1 MAELG
6 ALIAAS
12 PNAAMAI
19 GGLLIGMT
27 FGVLVHRANYC
38 TMGAISDWWTSGDAG
53 RLGAVALAAATA
65 IVGAQTL
72 DAFGVTDL
80 SKSIYLS
87 PRINWLG
94 ALAGGLVFG
103 AGMVYAGGCPSR
115 TLVRTGGGDLRGAIS
130 LIVMA
135 IAAYATISG
144 VLASLRIGIDSTT
157 ALNLTGHGF
166 KSQGL
171 NALFARGKVDA
182 SGTRLIAA
190 ALIAG
195 PLLAFAIL
203 KANILSSPR
212 NLAAGVGIGVLATA
226 GWMLTGMAN
235 DEFAVT
241 PVQPAS
247 LSFVKPV
254 ADAIDW
260 IERSTALGLPGFA
273 ASSVFGVLGGA
284 FLSNLMSGGLRANTF
299 ADRGDFVR
307 HLGGGAAMGV
317 GGVLALGCSIGQG
330 VTGISTLA
338 VQSMIACAAIF
349 AGAVLALKKLERDL

>member
-1 MAELG
+1 MPDLG

-12 PNAAMAI
+12 PDTAINI
-19 GGLLIGMT
+19 GGLLIGIA
-27 FGVLVHRANYC
+27 FGFLVHRGNYC
-38 TMGAISDWWTSGDAG
+38 TMGAISDWWTAGNSG

-72 DAFGVTDL
+72 DALAVTDL
-80 SKSIYLS
+80 SKSIYLA

-94 ALAGGLVFG
+94 ALVGGLVFG

-115 TLVRTGGGDLRGAIS
+115 TLVRTGGGDMRGAVS
-130 LIVMA
+130 LIIMA

-144 VLASLRIGIDSTT
+144 VLAAVRVGIDSTT
-157 ALNLTGHGF
+157 AIDLKSHGFSSQSLTGFVSG
-166 KSQGL
+166 G
-171 NALFARGKVDA
+171 GVDA
-182 SGTRLIAA
+182 YTARLAA
-190 ALIAG
+190 SALIAV

-203 KANILSSPR
+203 KANILSSLK
-212 NLAAGVGIGVLATA
+212 NFASGIGIGLLATA
-226 GWMLTGMAN
+226 GWMLTGLAS
-235 DEFAVT
+235 DEFAVA

-254 ADAIDW
+254 GDAIDW

-273 ASSVFGVLGGA
+273 ASSVFGVLAGA
-284 FLSNLMSGGLRANTF
+284 FFSNVLAGSARTTAF

-307 HLGGGAAMGV
+307 HLTGAAAMGI

-330 VTGISTLA
+330 VTGVSTLA
-338 VQSMIACAAIF
+338 VQSLIACAAIF
-349 AGAVLALKKLERDL
+349 TGAVLALMKLERDL

>member
-1 MAELG
+1 MSLLG
-6 ALIAAS
+6 ALIADF
-12 PNAAMAI
+12 PDVAMTI
-19 GGLLIGMT
+19 GGLLIGAL
-27 FGVLVHRANYC
+27 FGALVHRANYC
-38 TMGAISDWWTSGDAG
+38 TMGAISDWWTSGDSG
-53 RLGAVALAAATA
+53 RLGAVALAAAIA
-65 IVGAQTL
+65 IIGAQTL
-72 DAFGVTDL
+72 DALAVTEL

-87 PRINWLG
+87 PRVNWLG
-94 ALAGGLVFG
+94 AVAGGLVFG

-115 TLVRTGGGDLRGAIS
+115 TLVRAGGGDLRGIIS

-144 VLASLRIGIDSTT
+144 VFASLRLGIDSTT
-157 ALNLTGHGF
+157 AIDLKRHGLASQSLTG
-166 KSQGL
+166 
-171 NALFARGKVDA
+171 LFGGADGA
-182 SGTRLIAA
+182 IATRLIASALVA
-190 ALIAG
+190 A
-195 PLLAFAIL
+195 PLLAFALL
-203 KANILSSPR
+203 KARILSSPR
-212 NLAAGVGIGVLATA
+212 NLAAGLGIGLLATA

-235 DEFAVT
+235 DEFAVA

-273 ASSVFGVLGGA
+273 AASVFGVLAGA
-284 FLSNLMSGGLRANTF
+284 LLSNVLAKSVRATTF

-307 HLGGGAAMGV
+307 HLGGAAAMGI

-338 VQSMIACAAIF
+338 VQSLIACAAIF
-349 AGAVLALKKLERDL
+349 SGAVLALIKLERDL